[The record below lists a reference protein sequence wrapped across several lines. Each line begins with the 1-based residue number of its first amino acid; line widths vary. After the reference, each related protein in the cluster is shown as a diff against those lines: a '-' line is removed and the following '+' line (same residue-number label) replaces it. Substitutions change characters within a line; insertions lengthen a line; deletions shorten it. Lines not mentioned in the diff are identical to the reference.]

1 MPWPMLAPSA
11 ACLHQALHL
20 TGRGRPAPGWQAT
33 TCQPGLV
40 SGLLARRVA
49 HLLDLPRL
57 RCAESL
63 CRCVKVVCLQLVVR
77 GPVRG
82 RRLLRARSLA
92 QQARKAEA
100 TREAVLCYKVRT
112 VLCAW
117 QCKREPAG
125 TGKASSSLPEN
136 AGRATVGSRAAS
148 MGIGITAHSA
158 LPQTAELCESASH
171 NRELLCQAD
180 LQQERWRYGAGAALV
195 PPRSPSKLQCFP
207 ESGGEVG

>member
-57 RCAESL
+57 RRAESL

-158 LPQTAELCESASH
+158 LPQNCVCLRRTIESCCAKLTH
-171 NRELLCQAD
+171 NRRD
-180 LQQERWRYGAGAALV
+180 GGMNVWGRGMM